1 MRNGNPRRTA
11 GLKWAIGLGC
21 VLALAACGGGGGG
34 GGGGFFLPPA
44 AAPQAPQLAVVA
56 DGTTV
61 AAEGDAYVVKPG
73 QVITVKSNQTV
84 SWSGSSP
91 SGKVTA
97 VGTSSSDQQ
106 WQARLANANPGAT
119 EDYPLVATAN
129 SGQTTT
135 VRLKVRAGDSRNG
148 QYMAYVSNGSRQ
160 QLKADFD
167 LGSLEFVDTSGASN
181 VGTLVKP
188 ASGSAVYG
196 LLSNRETTAQ
206 RISGL
211 QVLPDTLVGSFPF
224 PVLGANPVT
233 YAPFLFVATRALI
246 TTAAD
251 LDGTYN
257 RFRVNYSS
265 NGAVKDSAISQVQ
278 FSGAGA
284 FFVRCNEV
292 AITRVDICPTG
303 SLSTATLAPDPTT
316 PGLWRVTNSSGV
328 YEGRVGVARVGNEK
342 MLILAGPGAT
352 DPTTAQ
358 FSVGLQ
364 EQPGWSAFNNAF
376 GWSILGT
383 QDQSTADL
391 STYTLRSASAAG
403 VVQTALTLNTLGSV
417 GPTGMMGSSTG
428 DGRYYFVARSAQLE
442 MVIGARGNTAT
453 AGFFHLG
460 VISN

>member
-1 MRNGNPRRTA
+1 MRNGNPRRNA

-106 WQARLANANPGAT
+106 WQARLANANLGAT
-119 EDYPLVATAN
+119 EDYPLVATAT

-135 VRLKVRAGDSRNG
+135 VRLRVRAGDSRNG
-148 QYMAYVSNGSRQ
+148 EYMAYVSNGSRQ

-224 PVLGANPVT
+224 LVPGASPAA
-233 YAPFLFVATRALI
+233 YAPFPFVATRALL

-251 LDGTYN
+251 LDGNFN
-257 RFRVNYSS
+257 RFRVNYS
-265 NGAVKDSAISQVQ
+265 GTTKDSSISQVQ
-278 FSGAGA
+278 FAGSGTL
-284 FFVRCNEV
+284 FVRCNEV
-292 AITRVDICPTG
+292 AITRVDDCPAG
-303 SLSTATLAPDPTT
+303 SLATATLAPDPTT

-328 YEGRVGVARVGNEK
+328 YEGRVSVARVGSEK
-342 MLILAGPGAT
+342 MLLVAGPSAT
-352 DPTTAQ
+352 DPSSAQ
-358 FSVGLQ
+358 FSVGLP
-364 EQPGWSAFNNAF
+364 EQPGGWASFNNAF

-417 GPTGMMGSSTG
+417 GPKGMMGSSTG